1 MRRNC
6 GYRADSSCDGSGSA
20 LAHSGRFPCGWVVCS
35 INGKLT
41 VNNPFTVAIQLT
53 ESNIGFVPTA
63 LLFTI
68 HWTRK
73 AEMSGSV
80 RKIFWKAFHF
90 TTDIS
95 SLKRRYRNER
105 FSKKYAPMLLRKR
118 ECVIS
123 ADMRFE
129 RIASTSGVRS
139 HRKNGQFSLAPDLLI
154 LLLGKPHTPFMS
166 KLKMLPELFEKVLAF
181 IRFDDYNYT
190 AIL

>member
-1 MRRNC
+1 MNVPIHCIHPQKMICTHQSASCGRMRRNC

-20 LAHSGRFPCGWVVCS
+20 PAHSGRFPCGWVVCG

-41 VNNPFTVAIQLT
+41 VNNPFTVAIQLS

-95 SLKRRYRNER
+95 SSKRRYRNER
-105 FSKKYAPMLLRKR
+105 FSKNMRPCFCESGSASYLR
-118 ECVIS
+118 I
-123 ADMRFE
+123 
-129 RIASTSGVRS
+129 
-139 HRKNGQFSLAPDLLI
+139 
-154 LLLGKPHTPFMS
+154 
-166 KLKMLPELFEKVLAF
+166 
-181 IRFDDYNYT
+181 
-190 AIL
+190 